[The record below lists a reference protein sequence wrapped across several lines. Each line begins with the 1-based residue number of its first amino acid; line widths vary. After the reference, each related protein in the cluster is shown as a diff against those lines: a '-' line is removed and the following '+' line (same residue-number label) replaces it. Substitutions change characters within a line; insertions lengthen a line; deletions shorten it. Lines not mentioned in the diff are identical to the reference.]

1 MSAPPTSADYCTTYL
16 DVTLPSPTRPSL
28 RIGVPRNIPATLLTL
43 PKTHPGRGYRLVGEL
58 GSPATWHSCLGVR
71 QCYGGYLEDGNRL
84 FVIFFCFIYGE
95 TLCRLIFLMGTLPH
109 PLWYFIKL
117 FLSSQ
122 CYPSRVLSMYIK
134 LDVMFCL
141 HPNKMTDLLY
151 FYLLVAPGI
160 TSTSWSLLWGVN
172 PTV

>member
-1 MSAPPTSADYCTTYL
+1 MGTSGCNKKGRVYLIIVSGLILASWLPSADTINVPTLKTQTSCQHLPLQQTTVQL
-16 DVTLPSPTRPSL
+16 TLTSKLPSPTRPSL

-58 GSPATWHSCLGVR
+58 GSPAMWHSCLGVR

-109 PLWYFIKL
+109 PY
-117 FLSSQ
+117 
-122 CYPSRVLSMYIK
+122 
-134 LDVMFCL
+134 
-141 HPNKMTDLLY
+141 
-151 FYLLVAPGI
+151 G
-160 TSTSWSLLWGVN
+160 TS
-172 PTV
+172 